1 MNIKVF
7 CDANNE
13 YLLTT
18 KICFLPDWVDIK
30 VSDARLESEL
40 DGSSFPLY
48 NCLRAWTAS
57 SCDSAI
63 TMIILIDSK
72 MPWYICDNISS
83 RIIMLFHLDID
94 VFMVVWWNDR
104 IDLKKHFT
112 PRVHYTTQ
120 TPYKHFQLYLD
131 FSRWWG
137 WPGQSRHK
145 MCVWTSWVLYVP
157 Q

>member
-1 MNIKVF
+1 MNI
-7 CDANNE
+7 
-13 YLLTT
+13 YLQQKYVSFPIGL
-18 KICFLPDWVDIK
+18 ILRYLMQDWNPNWMVP
-30 VSDARLESEL
+30 
-40 DGSSFPLY
+40 PLY

-94 VFMVVWWNDR
+94 VFMVMGWNDR